1 MAMLDTSDV
10 PLVSLSNIPA
20 TTQQRRV
27 VLTVAVALLVAFGI
41 SAPLA
46 DAQFPRYDGYL
57 PAIESMV
64 FVNDLITAIL
74 LLAHY
79 SISPSRSILA
89 LACGYL
95 YTALIVIPHM
105 LTFPGA
111 FTDTGLLGAGP
122 QTSAWLYYLWGAG
135 PPAGAIAYAI
145 LRRNDQGVGAIQRS
159 TRSAICWSV
168 ALVACLALGITW
180 ITTAQNQILPTI
192 VGGGDH
198 YVNAVAYVASPL
210 AILFMVIAIAML
222 WAGRRSVLDYWLM
235 LAIFALILQHIYGG
249 FLATGRYT
257 LGFYASRGFTL
268 VTSILVLGLLLKET
282 ANLYARLARSNLL
295 LERERNNKLMNLEIM
310 SASIIHEISQPLGAI
325 SLNSETA
332 ILLLGKKPFDPK
344 EARETLGQIGQDC
357 ARVMSTV
364 RGMRAL
370 FKRQRS
376 AETWCNVN
384 HAINDALMLERNEL
398 SGRGVQV
405 EKALDRSIPPLRVDA
420 HQLQQVLLNLIANAA
435 DAMSTVTDRKRILR
449 VTSEVK
455 DSNVVLSVQDT
466 GAGITHEHMEK
477 IFEPMFTTKGAGMGM
492 GLWICRAI
500 VESYGGQ
507 LKAWSR
513 LNSGSIFQIVLPM
526 EKSGVAAA
534 ETDAK
539 AVRG

>member
-1 MAMLDTSDV
+1 MAMLDTPDV
-10 PLVSLSNIPA
+10 PLVSLSKIPA
-20 TTQQRRV
+20 TAHQRRV
-27 VLTVAVALLVAFGI
+27 VFAVAMALLLAFGI
-41 SAPLA
+41 SAPFA
-46 DAQFPRYDGYL
+46 DVQLPRYDGYL

-79 SISPSRSILA
+79 SISPSRSVLA

-111 FTDTGLLGAGP
+111 FTQAGLLGAGP

-145 LRRNDQGVGAIQRS
+145 LRGKDQAAGANHRS
-159 TRSAICWSV
+159 TRSVVCWSV
-168 ALVACLALGITW
+168 ALVVCLVLGIAW

-192 VGGGDH
+192 VGSGDH
-198 YVNAVAYVASPL
+198 YVNAVRYVASPL
-210 AILFMVIAIAML
+210 AISSMVIAIALL

-332 ILLLGKKPFDPK
+332 ILLLNKTPFNSA
-344 EARETLGQIGQDC
+344 ETRETLSQIGQDC
-357 ARVMSTV
+357 ERVTSTV

-370 FKRQRS
+370 FKRQAP
-376 AETWCNVN
+376 AEMWSDVN
-384 HAINDALMLERNEL
+384 HVIEDALTLERHEL

-405 EKALDRSIPPLRVDA
+405 EKALDQSIPSLRIDA
-420 HQLQQVLLNLIANAA
+420 HQLQQVLLNLIVNAA
-435 DAMSTVTDRKRILR
+435 DAMNSVTDRRRILR
-449 VTSEVK
+449 VASERQG
-455 DSNVVLSVQDT
+455 SNAILSVQDT
-466 GAGITHEHMEK
+466 GPGITPEHLEK

-513 LNSGSIFQIVLPM
+513 INRGSIFQIMLPM
-526 EKSGVAAA
+526 ESAALPPTPFPNNA
-534 ETDAK
+534 
-539 AVRG
+539 